1 MKTLIRLTML
11 TSLVFFSGHAI
22 ARDQIAVATVN
33 GEIISLE
40 DVMAAAQEIPPE
52 YQQAPMETYFDQLV
66 AELIDTRLAAD
77 AAREA
82 KLDDDEA
89 VIKAIQRAADRV
101 LAQAFL
107 TATVSEEITEEA
119 INNAYQALVADTASR
134 ETVTASHILVESR
147 DAAMEIITKLG
158 NGGDFAALAKEFSTG
173 PSGPNGGELGSFGR
187 GQMVPAFEA
196 AVFAMPVGSF
206 SAEPVQTQFGWHI
219 IKVANREVQPAP
231 EIDAVRGQLASNLQR
246 QVLGRML
253 ESLRAKANVEQRSFS
268 DIRADVEAAD
278 KAAGGTNQ

>member
-1 MKTLIRLTML
+1 MKTLIRLAMI
-11 TSLVFFSGHAI
+11 TSLVLFSGHAI
-22 ARDQIAVATVN
+22 ARDEIAVATVD
-33 GEIISLE
+33 GEVISLE

-52 YQQAPMETYFDQLV
+52 YRQAPMETYFDQLV
-66 AELIDTRLAAD
+66 AELIDTHLAAD
-77 AAREA
+77 AARAA

-89 VIKAIQRAADRV
+89 VIKAIERAADRV

-107 TATVSEEITEEA
+107 TATVNEEITEEA

-134 ETVTASHILVESR
+134 ETVTASHILVEAR
-147 DAAMEIITKLG
+147 DAAMDIIAKL
-158 NGGDFAALAKEFSTG
+158 NDGGDFAALAKEFSTG

-231 EIDAVRGQLASNLQR
+231 EIDAVRSQLVSNLQR

-253 ESLRAKANVEQRSFS
+253 ESLRAKANVEQRSFD

-278 KAAGGTNQ
+278 KAASGTN

>member
-1 MKTLIRLTML
+1 MKTLIRLAMI
-11 TSLVFFSGHAI
+11 TSLILFSGHAN
-22 ARDQIAVATVN
+22 ARDEIAVATVN
-33 GEIISLE
+33 GEVISLE

-52 YQQAPMETYFDQLV
+52 YRQAPMETYFDQLV
-66 AELIDTRLAAD
+66 AELIDTHLAAD
-77 AAREA
+77 AARAA

-89 VIKAIQRAADRV
+89 VTQAIERAVDRV

-107 TATVSEEITEEA
+107 TATVNEEITEEA

-147 DAAMEIITKLG
+147 DAAMDIIAKL
-158 NGGDFAALAKEFSTG
+158 NDGGDFAALAKEFSTG

-187 GQMVPAFEA
+187 GQMVPAFET

-231 EIDAVRGQLASNLQR
+231 EIDAVRGQLVSNLQR

-253 ESLRAKANVEQRSFS
+253 ESLRAKANVEQRSFD

-278 KAAGGTNQ
+278 KAASGTN

>member
-1 MKTLIRLTML
+1 MKTLIRLAMI
-11 TSLVFFSGHAI
+11 TSLVLFSGHAI
-22 ARDQIAVATVN
+22 ARDEIAVATVD
-33 GEIISLE
+33 GEVISLE

-52 YQQAPMETYFDQLV
+52 YRQAPMETYFDQLV
-66 AELIDTRLAAD
+66 AELIDTHLAAD
-77 AAREA
+77 AARAA

-89 VIKAIQRAADRV
+89 VIKAIKRAADRV

-107 TATVSEEITEEA
+107 TATVNEEITEEA

-147 DAAMEIITKLG
+147 DAATDIIAKL
-158 NGGDFAALAKEFSTG
+158 NDGGDFAALAKEFSTG

-187 GQMVPAFEA
+187 GQMVPAFET

-231 EIDAVRGQLASNLQR
+231 EIDAVRGQLVSNLQR

-253 ESLRAKANVEQRSFS
+253 ESLRAKANVEQRSFD

-278 KAAGGTNQ
+278 KAASGTN